1 MRRREF
7 ITLFGGPPMRARL
20 LVFGIVLGLLSPSFM
35 ASAQSNKV
43 WRIGY
48 IEGGG
53 PATRPNL
60 VAAFTRRLNDL
71 GYQDTQYTIDPKYA
85 EGRDDR
91 LAALAAELLAGRP
104 DAVLAVAPQPAFAV
118 AQATSTVP
126 IVFVGVGDPVGT
138 GLVAS
143 LAKPGGNVTGL
154 SVMAVELTGKR
165 LELLKEVVPAAK
177 RVGILVSAGNPVNK
191 LELDEANATAAKL
204 GLVLHPFEV
213 RVAEDFA
220 SAFAAFTAQRADA
233 VFVLSSPLVFPN
245 QKIIADSAVKAN
257 IPTVCALRE
266 YALAGC
272 LIAYGPK
279 YVEHFRRAAEMIDR
293 IFKGTKPADLPVE
306 QPTRFEFLVNLRTAK
321 ALRLSIQES
330 LLLRADEVIE

>member
-1 MRRREF
+1 
-7 ITLFGGPPMRARL
+7 MRARL
-20 LVFGIVLGLLSPSFM
+20 PLFGMMLGLLSLCFA
-35 ASAQSNKV
+35 ASAQPEKI

-53 PATRPNL
+53 PATRPQL
-60 VAAFTRRLNDL
+60 VAAFARRLNDL
-71 GYQDTQYTIDPKYA
+71 GYQDVQYTIDPKYA
-85 EGRDDR
+85 NGRDDR

-104 DAVLAVAPQPAFAV
+104 DVILAVAPQPALAV
-118 AQATSTVP
+118 AKASRTVP
-126 IVFVGVGDPVGT
+126 IVFVGVGDPVGA

-165 LELLKEVVPAAK
+165 LELLKEIVPSVK

-191 LELDEANATAAKL
+191 LELAEANATAAKL
-204 GLVLHPFEV
+204 GLVLDPFEV

-220 SAFAAFTAQRADA
+220 PAFAAFSAQRADA
-233 VFVLSSPLVFPN
+233 VFVLSSPLAFPN
-245 QKIIADSAVKAN
+245 QKVIADFALKAN

-266 YALAGC
+266 YAVAGC

-293 IFKGTKPADLPVE
+293 IFKGDKPADLPVE
-306 QPTRFEFLVNLRTAK
+306 QPTLFELLVNLKTAK
-321 ALRLSIQES
+321 ALGLKIQDS
-330 LLLRADEVIE
+330 FLLRADQVIE

>member
-1 MRRREF
+1 MK
-7 ITLFGGPPMRARL
+7 ARL
-20 LVFGIVLGLLSPSFM
+20 PLLGIVLGLLSSCFA
-35 ASAQSNKV
+35 ASAQTEKI

-53 PATRPNL
+53 PGTRPQL

-71 GYQDTQYTIDPKYA
+71 GYQDAQYAIDPNYA

-91 LAALAAELLAGRP
+91 LAALAAELLARRP
-104 DAVLAVAPQPAFAV
+104 DVILAVAPQPALAV
-118 AQATSTVP
+118 AKATSTVP
-126 IVFVGVGDPVGT
+126 IVFVGVGDPIGA

-143 LAKPGGNVTGL
+143 FAKPGGNVTGL

-165 LELLKEVVPAAK
+165 LELLKEVLPTAK
-177 RVGILVSAGNPVNK
+177 QVGVLVSAGNPVNK
-191 LELDEANATAAKL
+191 LELAEANATAAKL
-204 GLVLHPFEV
+204 GLVLYPFEV
-213 RVAEDFA
+213 RLAEDFA
-220 SAFAAFTAQRADA
+220 SAFAAFTAQRVDA

-245 QKIIADSAVKAN
+245 QKIIADTAMKAN

-293 IFKGTKPADLPVE
+293 IFKGIKPADLPVE
-306 QPTRFEFLVNLRTAK
+306 QPTRFELLVNRKTAK
-321 ALRLSIQES
+321 ALQLSVQETF
-330 LLLRADEVIE
+330 LLRADEVIE

>member
-1 MRRREF
+1 
-7 ITLFGGPPMRARL
+7 L
-20 LVFGIVLGLLSPSFM
+20 FGIVLGLLSLCFT
-35 ASAQSNKV
+35 ATAQPEKI

-53 PATRPNL
+53 PATRPQL

-71 GYQDTQYTIDPKYA
+71 GYQDAQYTIDPKYA
-85 EGRDDR
+85 DGRDDR
-91 LAALAAELLAGRP
+91 LAPLVAELLAGRP
-104 DAVLAVAPQPAFAV
+104 DAVLAVAPQPALAV
-118 AQATSTVP
+118 VKATRTVP
-126 IVFVGVGDPVGT
+126 IVFVGVGDPVGA

-143 LAKPGGNVTGL
+143 FAKPGGNVTGL

-165 LELLKEVVPAAK
+165 LELLKEVVPTVK
-177 RVGILVSAGNPVNK
+177 RVGVLVSAGNPVNK
-191 LELDEANATAAKL
+191 LELAEANATAAKL

-233 VFVLSSPLVFPN
+233 VFLLSSPLVFPN
-245 QKIIADSAVKAN
+245 QKVIADFAVKAN

-293 IFKGTKPADLPVE
+293 IFKGTKPAELPVE
-306 QPTRFEFLVNLRTAK
+306 QPTRFELLVNLKTAR
-321 ALRLSIQES
+321 ALRLSIQDS
-330 LLLRADEVIE
+330 FLLRADEVIE

>member
-1 MRRREF
+1 
-7 ITLFGGPPMRARL
+7 MRARL
-20 LVFGIVLGLLSPSFM
+20 LVFGIVLGLMSPGFI
-35 ASAQSNKV
+35 ASSQPKKV

-60 VAAFTRRLNDL
+60 VAAFKRRLNDL
-71 GYQDTQYTIDPKYA
+71 GYDDAQYTFDPKYA

-91 LAALAAELLAGRP
+91 LAALAAEILAGRP

-118 AQATSTVP
+118 AKATSTVP

-165 LELLKEVVPAAK
+165 LELLKEVVPTAK
-177 RVGILVSAGNPVNK
+177 QVGVLVSAGNPVNK
-191 LELDEANATAAKL
+191 LELKEANAAAAKL

-279 YVEHFRRAAEMIDR
+279 YVEHFRRAAEMIDL
-293 IFKGTKPADLPVE
+293 IFKGSKPADLPVE
-306 QPTRFEFLVNLRTAK
+306 QPTRFEHLVNLRTAK

-330 LLLRADEVIE
+330 FLLRADEVIE